1 MNCKN
6 KQTNK
11 QTNTTLVR
19 DADNRGGYV
28 YVGIGGI
35 PGPSFQC
42 CYEPRAALKIDFKY
56 REKIVMIDTQ

>member
-1 MNCKN
+1 MEGG
-6 KQTNK
+6 
-11 QTNTTLVR
+11 
-19 DADNRGGYV
+19 DNRGGYV